1 MNGQQLYDT
10 MKDALNFF
18 GLSFMEMEK
27 MEVTFLVGKII
38 FSYKGSSITINVED

>member
-18 GLSFMEMEK
+18 GLSFREMDK
-27 MEVTFLVGKII
+27 MEVTFLVEKII
-38 FSYKGSSITINVED
+38 FSYKGSSITINVEN